1 MSGPAPPPSPA
12 LNHYYSHPSPLQSSA
27 ITSVIVEPFDR
38 VAINP
43 SPSPSTTPTPTGISP
58 TPGCTTP
65 TLSHIPPNNMAMEED
80 SPIKPVISSQ
90 NMPIKRKI
98 RLEMKACE
106 VICIFF
112 SHLFDTIIPTG
123 RALGSPA
130 FCSSPT
136 GCRGRKETG
145 WGAWSLIVLV
155 NNSLFCDFQEDEMMD
170 CGGTTPVGTP
180 TPGSPSATPPPICI
194 REQPTSTTNV
204 RTCTCSL

>member
-1 MSGPAPPPSPA
+1 MNEEINHVKYGPSVDVILEEVCQQNMSGPAPPPSPA

-112 SHLFDTIIPTG
+112 L
-123 RALGSPA
+123 
-130 FCSSPT
+130 SS
-136 GCRGRKETG
+136 
-145 WGAWSLIVLV
+145 V
-155 NNSLFCDFQEDEMMD
+155 
-170 CGGTTPVGTP
+170 
-180 TPGSPSATPPPICI
+180 
-194 REQPTSTTNV
+194 
-204 RTCTCSL
+204 